1 MLRKQLVCA
10 VFLLATVRLP
20 LSAQSTPAK
29 DKPAAPKSSEPSTA
43 KSRSVEER
51 VELYLR
57 NLYAWGPSYTVKV
70 GPTKPSPI
78 SDLLEVPVTV
88 SVGSQ
93 SDTAAVY
100 VSKTGNF
107 LLRGELTDM
116 SVDPFADIRSKLQ
129 VANSPTLGPQD
140 ARITLYEFADFECP
154 SCRQLDRILRD
165 YLPQHPEIRLVFK
178 HYPLTEIHP
187 WAMTA
192 AIATQCAWHQ
202 SPAAFW
208 KMHDA
213 IFDSQDVISPS
224 NVWDK
229 LQDLASQQG
238 LNLEAYRACIIDPET
253 AAQVKATIEEGHTLT
268 ITATPT
274 TFVEGHR
281 IVGPD
286 QATLE
291 QYVNFIVSANK
302 QP

>member
-1 MLRKQLVCA
+1 VLRTLLVCA

-29 DKPAAPKSSEPSTA
+29 DKPVPPKSSEPSAAVKPGT
-43 KSRSVEER
+43 VEER
-51 VELYLR
+51 VERYLR
-57 NLYAWGPSYTVKV
+57 NLYAWGPAYTVKV
-70 GPTKPSPI
+70 GPIKPSPI
-78 SDLLEVPVTV
+78 PDLLEVPVAV
-88 SVGSQ
+88 SMGSQ

-107 LLRGELTDM
+107 LFRGELSDM
-116 SVDPFADIRSKLQ
+116 SVDPFADIRSKLHIG
-129 VANSPTLGPQD
+129 NSPALGPEN
-140 ARITLYEFADFECP
+140 AKITLYEFADFECP

-192 AIATQCAWHQ
+192 AIATQCALHQ

-238 LNLEAYRACIIDPET
+238 LNVEAYRACVIDPET
-253 AAQVKATIEEGHTLT
+253 AAQVKTTIEEGHSLT

-274 TFVEGHR
+274 TFIEGHR

-286 QATLE
+286 QGIFE
-291 QYVNFIVSANK
+291 QYVNFMISVH
-302 QP
+302 